1 MPDGK
6 HSMERDVYEDLS
18 ATGGLNGFPFEGWFV
33 DAGTPA
39 SYIQANQVC
48 ISEEK
53 FSSGYAH
60 GGSWFG
66 EGSTNLGEVTGS
78 CIGAGASI
86 GERSVVRGSAI
97 LERAEIGASCT
108 IEGSLIGV
116 GAIIPEGSVLQGEI
130 VNHR

>member
-1 MPDGK
+1 
-6 HSMERDVYEDLS
+6 MERDVYEDLS

-39 SYIQANQVC
+39 SFIEANQVC

-53 FSSGYAH
+53 FSSGSSQ
-60 GGSWFG
+60 GDSWFG

-78 CIGAGASI
+78 SVGAGASI

-97 LERAEIGASCT
+97 LEGAEIGASCT
-108 IEGSLIGV
+108 IEGSLIGI
-116 GAIIPEGSVLQGEI
+116 GAIIPEGSIIQGEI